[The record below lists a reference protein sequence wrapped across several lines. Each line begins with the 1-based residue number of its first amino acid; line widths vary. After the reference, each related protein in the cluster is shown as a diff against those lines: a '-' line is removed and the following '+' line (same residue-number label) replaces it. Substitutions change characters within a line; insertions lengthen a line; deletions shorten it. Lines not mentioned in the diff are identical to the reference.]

1 VFVVSFMVP
10 FLSLVVL
17 SSDPDGRTDLIG
29 RGTIR
34 AAVHAVLFL
43 PP

>member
-1 VFVVSFMVP
+1 
-10 FLSLVVL
+10 VL

>member
-1 VFVVSFMVP
+1 
-10 FLSLVVL
+10 VVL
-17 SSDPDGRTDLIG
+17 SSDPDGRTDLIVIG